1 MAEDDDDDLMNEMP
15 PTLTAMDLYEDDE
28 PSEDTMPDMPEL
40 DDFSQM
46 VENQREIELAR
57 KLTYDFFHYQ
67 AEIEVTSL
75 DVPPL
80 RVNPKKKKLE
90 M

>member
-1 MAEDDDDDLMNEMP
+1 
-15 PTLTAMDLYEDDE
+15 
-28 PSEDTMPDMPEL
+28 
-40 DDFSQM
+40 M

-75 DVPPL
+75 DDPPL